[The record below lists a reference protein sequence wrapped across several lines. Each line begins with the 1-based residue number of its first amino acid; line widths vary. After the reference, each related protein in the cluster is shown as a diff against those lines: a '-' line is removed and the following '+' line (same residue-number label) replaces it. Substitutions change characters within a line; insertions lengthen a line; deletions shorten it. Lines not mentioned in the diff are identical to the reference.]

1 MESHFLHSFASFQVR
16 GYPVATL
23 RMSWK
28 KDSAA
33 VGLAGLTPVEAAKGA
48 LLCEEFQN
56 MPDPLDVKKED
67 LFLLVCIV
75 YNVDTVETRVYAVQ
89 CIMTKSIVVA
99 CRSGQT

>member
-1 MESHFLHSFASFQVR
+1 MESHFLHLFASFQVR

-23 RMSWK
+23 RMLWK

-75 YNVDTVETRVYAVQ
+75 YNVDTVKTRVYAV
-89 CIMTKSIVVA
+89 S
-99 CRSGQT
+99 

>member
-1 MESHFLHSFASFQVR
+1 ML
-16 GYPVATL
+16 
-23 RMSWK
+23 WK

-33 VGLAGLTPVEAAKGA
+33 VGLAGLTPAEAAKGA

-75 YNVDTVETRVYAVQ
+75 LFTMSIWSKQGYLCCVC
-89 CIMTKSIVVA
+89 CIMAKSIAVA
-99 CRSGQT
+99 SALM

>member
-1 MESHFLHSFASFQVR
+1 MVILLLHLQVC

-23 RMSWK
+23 RMSWT

-33 VGLAGLTPVEAAKGA
+33 VGLAGLTPVEAVKGA

-67 LFLLVCIV
+67 LFLLVCTV
-75 YNVDTVETRVYAVQ
+75 YNVNTVETRVYAV
-89 CIMTKSIVVA
+89 
-99 CRSGQT
+99 SGQNLLL

>member
-1 MESHFLHSFASFQVR
+1 MSFQVR
-16 GYPVATL
+16 GCPVAAL
-23 RMSWK
+23 RMLWK
-28 KDSAA
+28 RDSAA
-33 VGLAGLTPVEAAKGA
+33 VGLAGLSPAEAAKGA

-75 YNVDTVETRVYAVQ
+75 YNVDTVETRVYAVYVC

-99 CRSGQT
+99 CRPGQT

>member
-1 MESHFLHSFASFQVR
+1 ML
-16 GYPVATL
+16 
-23 RMSWK
+23 WK

-33 VGLAGLTPVEAAKGA
+33 VGLAGLTPAEAAKGA

-67 LFLLVCIV
+67 LFLLICIV
-75 YNVDTVETRVYAVQ
+75 LFTKLIWSKQGYLCCVC

-99 CRSGQT
+99 SALV

>member
-1 MESHFLHSFASFQVR
+1 MSFKVH

-33 VGLAGLTPVEAAKGA
+33 VGLAGLTPAEAVKGA

-75 YNVDTVETRVYAVQ
+75 YNVDTVKTRVYAVYAV
-89 CIMTKSIVVA
+89 S
-99 CRSGQT
+99 

>member
-1 MESHFLHSFASFQVR
+1 
-16 GYPVATL
+16 
-23 RMSWK
+23 MSRK

-33 VGLAGLTPVEAAKGA
+33 VGLAGLTPAEAAKGA

-75 YNVDTVETRVYAVQ
+75 YNVDTVKTRVFDVYAVSWQ
-89 CIMTKSIVVA
+89 NLLL
-99 CRSGQT
+99 

>member
-33 VGLAGLTPVEAAKGA
+33 VGLAGLTPVEAVKGA

-75 YNVDTVETRVYAVQ
+75 YNVDTVETRVHAV
-89 CIMTKSIVVA
+89 S
-99 CRSGQT
+99 

>member
-28 KDSAA
+28 KYSAA
-33 VGLAGLTPVEAAKGA
+33 VGLAGLTPAEAAKGT
-48 LLCEEFQN
+48 LLCEEFQK

-67 LFLLVCIV
+67 LFLLVSIV
-75 YNVDTVETRVYAVQ
+75 YNINTVETRV
-89 CIMTKSIVVA
+89 
-99 CRSGQT
+99 

>member
-1 MESHFLHSFASFQVR
+1 MVILLLHLQVC

-23 RMSWK
+23 RMLWK
-28 KDSAA
+28 KDSTA

-48 LLCEEFQN
+48 PLCEEFQN

-75 YNVDTVETRVYAVQ
+75 YNVDMVETRVYAV
-89 CIMTKSIVVA
+89 S
-99 CRSGQT
+99 

>member
-1 MESHFLHSFASFQVR
+1 MSFRVR

-33 VGLAGLTPVEAAKGA
+33 VGLAGLTHSEAVKGA
-48 LLCEEFQN
+48 LLCAEFQN
-56 MPDPLDVKKED
+56 MPDPLDVTKED

-75 YNVDTVETRVYAVQ
+75 YNVDTVETRVYAVSSQ
-89 CIMTKSIVVA
+89 NLLL
-99 CRSGQT
+99 

>member
-1 MESHFLHSFASFQVR
+1 MSFQVR
-16 GYPVATL
+16 GYPVATI
-23 RMSWK
+23 RMLWK

-33 VGLAGLTPVEAAKGA
+33 VGLAGLTPAEAVKGT

-75 YNVDTVETRVYAVQ
+75 YNVDTVETRVYDVYAV
-89 CIMTKSIVVA
+89 S
-99 CRSGQT
+99 

>member
-1 MESHFLHSFASFQVR
+1 MSFQVC

-33 VGLAGLTPVEAAKGA
+33 VGLAGLTPSEAVKGA
-48 LLCEEFQN
+48 PLCAEFQN
-56 MPDPLDVKKED
+56 MPDPLDVTKED

-75 YNVDTVETRVYAVQ
+75 YNVDTVETRVYAVSSQ
-89 CIMTKSIVVA
+89 NLLL
-99 CRSGQT
+99 

>member
-1 MESHFLHSFASFQVR
+1 
-16 GYPVATL
+16 
-23 RMSWK
+23 MSWR

-33 VGLAGLTPVEAAKGA
+33 VGLAGLTPAEAAKGA

-75 YNVDTVETRVYAVQ
+75 YNVDMVKTRVYDVYAV
-89 CIMTKSIVVA
+89 S
-99 CRSGQT
+99 

>member
-1 MESHFLHSFASFQVR
+1 MESHFLHSFVSFQVC
-16 GYPVATL
+16 GYPVATI

-33 VGLAGLTPVEAAKGA
+33 VGLAGLTPAEAAKGA

-75 YNVDTVETRVYAVQ
+75 YNVDTVETRVYDVYAV
-89 CIMTKSIVVA
+89 S
-99 CRSGQT
+99 

>member
-1 MESHFLHSFASFQVR
+1 MESHFLHSFASFQVH
-16 GYPVATL
+16 GYPVATI

-33 VGLAGLTPVEAAKGA
+33 VGLAGLTPAEAAKGA

-75 YNVDTVETRVYAVQ
+75 YKVHTVKTRVYDVYAV
-89 CIMTKSIVVA
+89 S
-99 CRSGQT
+99 

>member
-1 MESHFLHSFASFQVR
+1 MSFQVH
-16 GYPVATL
+16 GYPAATL
-23 RMSWK
+23 TMSWK

-33 VGLAGLTPVEAAKGA
+33 VGLAGLTPAKAAKGA

-75 YNVDTVETRVYAVQ
+75 YNVDMVKTRVFMLCMLYHDKIY
-89 CIMTKSIVVA
+89 CCSL
-99 CRSGQT
+99 

>member
-1 MESHFLHSFASFQVR
+1 MVILLLHLHIR

-28 KDSAA
+28 KDSDA

-75 YNVDTVETRVYAVQ
+75 YNVDTVETRVYEEDKEVARIFNQSKDVQ
-89 CIMTKSIVVA
+89 
-99 CRSGQT
+99 

>member
-1 MESHFLHSFASFQVR
+1 MVILLLHLQVH

-33 VGLAGLTPVEAAKGA
+33 VGLARLTPVEAAKGT

-67 LFLLVCIV
+67 LFLLICSV
-75 YNVDTVETRVYAVQ
+75 YNVDMVETRFYAV
-89 CIMTKSIVVA
+89 S
-99 CRSGQT
+99 

>member
-1 MESHFLHSFASFQVR
+1 MHLFYVR

-33 VGLAGLTPVEAAKGA
+33 VGLAGLTPSEAEKGA
-48 LLCEEFQN
+48 LLCAEFQN
-56 MPDPLDVKKED
+56 MPDPLDVTKED

-75 YNVDTVETRVYAVQ
+75 YNVDMVKTRVYAV
-89 CIMTKSIVVA
+89 S
-99 CRSGQT
+99 

>member
-1 MESHFLHSFASFQVR
+1 MKSHFLHSFASFQVC
-16 GYPVATL
+16 GYPVATFTSLCYPVATL

-56 MPDPLDVKKED
+56 MPDPLVVKED

-75 YNVDTVETRVYAVQ
+75 YNVDMVETRVYAV
-89 CIMTKSIVVA
+89 S
-99 CRSGQT
+99 

>member
-1 MESHFLHSFASFQVR
+1 MFASFQVC
-16 GYPVATL
+16 GYLVATL

-33 VGLAGLTPVEAAKGA
+33 VGLAGLTPAEAAKGA
-48 LLCEEFQN
+48 LLCAEFQN
-56 MPDPLDVKKED
+56 MPDPLDVTKKD

-75 YNVDTVETRVYAVQ
+75 YNVDTVKNKGLC
-89 CIMTKSIVVA
+89 CIITKSIVVA